1 MGPYT
6 TNYTY
11 TGPLVIG
18 FDSEWVYRPDKQR
31 NHVLSYQFAGRS
43 AVGAW
48 SGIIYTEGPDQKDR
62 LRLRDVI
69 GRAIEEGLAQGLFT
83 QWPTELYACAH
94 FTRADLSTFQDYRE
108 LGAEFDSVRGSYTTT
123 GNQPYRCRYN
133 DRNRNAHTLTIKL
146 RDTAH
151 LTPGGA
157 ALEVLGKLHGLEK
170 IVLPDGVIEN
180 MDRLLREDPDLFKQ
194 YAIRDAEIS
203 ADHLCYM
210 LNFSVDNLL
219 GSDPPTTLSGL
230 GQSLLLRR
238 WDEEGINLTTVLGQ
252 EGVEEQIF
260 QPSSGRYRRR
270 RSVASIPA
278 VHEQE
283 LLATESFHGGRNE
296 AFTFGFTPL
305 DFWYDLDLSAAY
317 STALAAIREVNWNG
331 LEHTKDVSRFKA
343 KELGLARIRFRFP
356 DDVRYPTIPVRTSNG
371 LIFPLEGES
380 YVASPEIQLAVELG
394 AGVEVLSGFVIP
406 WQSERRLFAGF
417 SREVR
422 QHRSQLEKGS
432 IDERI
437 WKELGN
443 SVYGRLA
450 QGLREKRVY
459 DSRSGQSR
467 RMPRSKI
474 TQPYLAAY
482 TTSIIRAVTG
492 ELMNA
497 IPPTHDV
504 VSVTT
509 DGFITNLSPE
519 QIPVTGSLSKMFA
532 ELSLLMHGSK
542 SFLELKHIVPSVLCF
557 KTRGQLT
564 VGVLS
569 DNLRPV
575 TAKAGLT
582 KPKIQA
588 LETDLPV
595 DHLEN
600 DHMLKLFLE
609 RDSTTTISTKEFV
622 SMRAMSEQGLD
633 LVSIDKNKRVN
644 MEYDWKRELVD
655 PRLEIVGRSF
665 GTLPNQHLTL
675 QSKPWKNVEEF
686 QQCRSTFDEWRLKED
701 GVLKTEADWMRWS
714 EYRVRRTLRQS
725 GQLQGKG
732 KLVDQAKRM
741 FLKAYAQGLWNLSGG
756 DYANAAKRLTAAG
769 YPTSANDLKNAK
781 RSNVAPE
788 SLWAL
793 VETDAE
799 VKTFVSSVSEIW
811 NIRRP

>member
-1 MGPYT
+1 MGPDT

-11 TGPLVIG
+11 TGPLIIG
-18 FDSEWVYRPDKQR
+18 FDSEWVYRPETQR

-43 AVGAW
+43 ADGAW
-48 SGIIYTEGPDQKDR
+48 SGIIYTEGPEQKNR
-62 LRLRDVI
+62 LRLRDLM
-69 GRAIEEGLAQGLFT
+69 GRAIEAGLSQGPLT

-94 FTRADLSTFQDYRE
+94 FTRADLSTFQDFAAI
-108 LGAEFDSVRGSYTTT
+108 GAEFDSVRGSYTTT
-123 GNQPYRCRYN
+123 GNRPYRCRYN
-133 DRNRNAHTLTIKL
+133 DRNRNAHDLTIKL

-151 LTPGGA
+151 LTPGGGS
-157 ALEVLGKLHGLEK
+157 LEELGKLHGLEK
-170 IVLPDGVIEN
+170 IKLPDGMVAH
-180 MDRLLREDPDLFKQ
+180 MDQLLEKDPGLYEQ

-203 ADHLCYM
+203 ALHLCYM
-210 LNFSVDNLL
+210 TDFAAANELRT
-219 GSDPPTTLSGL
+219 DPPTTLSGL
-230 GQSLLLRR
+230 GQSLLLRL
-238 WDEEGINLTTVLGQ
+238 WDTEQIDLATSLGK
-252 EGVEEQIF
+252 EVVEEQIF
-260 QPSSGRYRRR
+260 NRHSGTFRRR
-270 RSVASIPA
+270 RSTVPIAS
-278 VHEQE
+278 VHDNE

-296 AFTFGFTPL
+296 AFLFGFTPL

-317 STALAAIREVNWNG
+317 STALAAIREVNWND

-356 DDVRYPTIPVRTSNG
+356 EDFRYPTIPVRTSNG

-394 AGVEVLSGFVIP
+394 ADVQILSGFVIP
-406 WQSERRLFAGF
+406 WAGERRLFERF
-417 SREVR
+417 SHEVR
-422 QHRSQLEKGS
+422 QRRSNLEKGS

-459 DSRSGQSR
+459 DSRAGQGR
-467 RMPRSKI
+467 VMPQSKI

-482 TTSIIRAVTG
+482 TTSLIRAVVG
-492 ELMNA
+492 ELLNA
-497 IPPTHDV
+497 IPATHNV

-509 DGFITNLSPE
+509 DGFITNLPPE
-519 QIPVTGSLSKMFA
+519 QIPVNGSLCKMFA

-542 SFLELKHIVPSVLCF
+542 NFVELKHVVPSVLCF

-569 DNLRPV
+569 ENLRPV

-582 KPKIQA
+582 KPEIQA
-588 LETDLPV
+588 LETGLPV

-600 DHMLKLFLE
+600 DYMLKLFLE

-714 EYRVRRTLRQS
+714 DYRVRRTLRQS

-741 FLKAYAQGLWNLSGG
+741 FLKAYALGLWGLEGKN
-756 DYANAAKRLTAAG
+756 YAEAAERLTEAG
-769 YPTSANDLKNAK
+769 YPTSENDLKNAK
-781 RSNVAPE
+781 RSKVAPE
-788 SLWAL
+788 TLWQLAESDKDVRNFVSAIESLW
-793 VETDAE
+793 
-799 VKTFVSSVSEIW
+799 
-811 NIRRP
+811 NIHH